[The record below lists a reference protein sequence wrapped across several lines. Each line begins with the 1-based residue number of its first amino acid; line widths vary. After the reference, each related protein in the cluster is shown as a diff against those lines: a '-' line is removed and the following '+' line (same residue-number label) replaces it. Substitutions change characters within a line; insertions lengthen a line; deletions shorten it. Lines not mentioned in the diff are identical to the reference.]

1 MPMEKERILKK
12 NEIIF
17 SDTLGVCQVAEV
29 SNLTTKKGD
38 SLLYYRL
45 QSVFNKDKFSYI
57 PAHGHQMKL
66 REIISVDDAEK
77 MQLNEDF
84 LRLSAIRQ
92 QEIEY
97 VLNASPRK

>member
-1 MPMEKERILKK
+1 MEQERILKK
-12 NEIIF
+12 NEIVF
-17 SDTLGVCQVAEV
+17 SDTLGVCQVTEV

-57 PAHGHQMKL
+57 PAQGHQMKL
-66 REIISVDDAEK
+66 RDIISVGDAKEIK
-77 MQLNEDF
+77 AKDVFSNLPLLE
-84 LRLSAIRQ
+84 Q

-97 VLNASPRK
+97 VLSTQK

>member
-1 MPMEKERILKK
+1 MEQERILKK
-12 NEIIF
+12 NEIVF

-66 REIISVDDAEK
+66 RDIISVGDAKEIK
-77 MQLNEDF
+77 AKEIFAKLPLLE
-84 LRLSAIRQ
+84 Q

-97 VLNASPRK
+97 VLSNQK

>member
-1 MPMEKERILKK
+1 MEEERILKK
-12 NEIIF
+12 NEIVF

-45 QSVFNKDKFSYI
+45 QSVYNKDKFSYI
-57 PAHGHQMKL
+57 PAQGHQMKL
-66 REIISVDDAEK
+66 RDIISVDDAKAIKEK
-77 MQLNEDF
+77 EVFAKLPLLE
-84 LRLSAIRQ
+84 Q

-97 VLNASPRK
+97 VLSR

>member
-1 MPMEKERILKK
+1 MEQERILKK
-12 NEIIF
+12 NEIVF
-17 SDTLGVCQVAEV
+17 SDSLGVCQVTEV

-66 REIISVDDAEK
+66 RDIISVDDAERMK
-77 MQLNEDF
+77 SGEDF
-84 LRLSAIRQ
+84 SKLSAIEQ

-97 VLNASPRK
+97 VLLNESPRK

>member
-1 MPMEKERILKK
+1 MDAERILKK
-12 NEIIF
+12 NEIVF
-17 SDTLGVCQVAEV
+17 SDSLGVCQAAEV

-45 QSVFNKDKFSYI
+45 QSIFNKDKFSYI

-66 REIISVDDAEK
+66 RDIISVDNAVK
-77 MQLNEDF
+77 MKASEGL
-84 LRLSAIRQ
+84 LKLSVIEQ

-97 VLNASPRK
+97 ILSNQK

>member
-1 MPMEKERILKK
+1 MKQEKILKK

-17 SDTLGVCQVAEV
+17 SDTLGVCQVTEV

-57 PAHGHQMKL
+57 PAQGHQMKL
-66 REIISVDDAEK
+66 RDIISVDDAKEIK
-77 MQLNEDF
+77 FKEDF
-84 LRLSAIRQ
+84 ARLSLLEK

-97 VLNASPRK
+97 VLSNQK

>member
-1 MPMEKERILKK
+1 MEQERILKK
-12 NEIIF
+12 NEIVF
-17 SDTLGVCQVAEV
+17 SDTLGVCQVTEV

-45 QSVFNKDKFSYI
+45 QSIFNKDKFSYI

-66 REIISVDDAEK
+66 RDIISVDYAEK
-77 MQLNEDF
+77 TKSSENL
-84 LRLSAIRQ
+84 LKLSVIEQ

-97 VLNASPRK
+97 VLSNQK

>member
-1 MPMEKERILKK
+1 MEQERILKK
-12 NEIIF
+12 NEIVF
-17 SDTLGVCQVAEV
+17 SDSLGVCQVTEV

-66 REIISVDDAEK
+66 RDIISVDDAERMK
-77 MQLNEDF
+77 SGEDF
-84 LRLSAIRQ
+84 SKLSAIEQ

-97 VLNASPRK
+97 VLNESPRK

>member
-1 MPMEKERILKK
+1 MKQEKTLKK
-12 NEIIF
+12 NEIVF
-17 SDTLGVCQVAEV
+17 SDTLGVCQVTEV

-38 SLLYYRL
+38 NLLYYRL

-66 REIISVDDAEK
+66 RDIISVDDAERMK
-77 MQLNEDF
+77 SGEDF
-84 LRLSAIRQ
+84 SKLSAIEQ

-97 VLNASPRK
+97 VLNESPRK

>member
-1 MPMEKERILKK
+1 MEQERILKK
-12 NEIIF
+12 NEIVF
-17 SDTLGVCQVAEV
+17 SDTLGVCQVTEV

-38 SLLYYRL
+38 SLLYYCL

-66 REIISVDDAEK
+66 RDIISIDSAK
-77 MQLNEDF
+77 KIKSSEDF
-84 LRLSAIRQ
+84 LKLSVIEQ

-97 VLNASPRK
+97 VLSTKAE

>member
-1 MPMEKERILKK
+1 MDAERILKK
-12 NEIIF
+12 NEIVF
-17 SDTLGVCQVAEV
+17 SDSLSVCQVTEV

-57 PAHGHQMKL
+57 PAQGHQMKL
-66 REIISVDDAEK
+66 RDIISVDSAK
-77 MQLNEDF
+77 KIKSSEDF
-84 LRLSAIRQ
+84 LKLSVIKQ

-97 VLNASPRK
+97 VLLAKAE

>member
-1 MPMEKERILKK
+1 MEQERILKK
-12 NEIIF
+12 NEIVF
-17 SDTLGVCQVAEV
+17 SDALGVCQVSEV

-45 QSVFNKDKFSYI
+45 QSVFNKAKFSYI

-66 REIISVDDAEK
+66 RDIISVDDAEK
-77 MQLNEDF
+77 MKSSESF
-84 LRLSAIRQ
+84 LKLSVIEQ

-97 VLNASPRK
+97 VLSNQK

>member
-66 REIISVDDAEK
+66 RDVISVDDAQDIK
-77 MQLNEDF
+77 AKEDF
-84 LRLSAIRQ
+84 EKLSLLEK

-97 VLNASPRK
+97 VLSNQK

>member
-1 MPMEKERILKK
+1 MEQERILKK
-12 NEIIF
+12 NEIVF
-17 SDTLGVCQVAEV
+17 SDTLGVCQVTEV

-66 REIISVDDAEK
+66 RDIISVDYAEK
-77 MQLNEDF
+77 TKSSGNL
-84 LRLSAIRQ
+84 LKLSVIEQ

-97 VLNASPRK
+97 VLSNQK

>member
-1 MPMEKERILKK
+1 MDQERIRKK
-12 NEIIF
+12 NEIVF

-57 PAHGHQMKL
+57 PANGHQMKL
-66 REIISVDDAEK
+66 RDLISIEEADVIKTA
-77 MQLNEDF
+77 EDF
-84 LRLSAIRQ
+84 TKLPDINR

-97 VLNASPRK
+97 VLSDKEQQQ

>member
-1 MPMEKERILKK
+1 MEQERILKK
-12 NEIIF
+12 NEIVF

-38 SLLYYRL
+38 NLLYYRL

-66 REIISVDDAEK
+66 RNILKRSESSS
-77 MQLNEDF
+77 L
-84 LRLSAIRQ
+84 L
-92 QEIEY
+92 
-97 VLNASPRK
+97 P

>member
-1 MPMEKERILKK
+1 MEQERILKK

-17 SDTLGVCQVAEV
+17 SDTLGVCHVAEF

-45 QSVFNKDKFSYI
+45 QSVFNKNKFSYI

-66 REIISVDDAEK
+66 RDIISVNYAEK
-77 MQLNEDF
+77 TKSSEGL
-84 LRLSAIRQ
+84 LKLSVIEQ

-97 VLNASPRK
+97 VLSNQK